1 MAEKRHHPHG
11 TLEQLRDRYPGRWL
25 LIQLDGP
32 EAEEG
37 TVLAAHE
44 DPELVDRHL
53 ERRVSNGLEP
63 EKPLYL
69 TYSIPEGQDLPAFV
83 L

>member
-1 MAEKRHHPHG
+1 VAEKRQHPHG
-11 TLEQLRDRYPGRWL
+11 TLQQLRDLFPGRWL

-44 DPELVDRHL
+44 DPELIDRHL
-53 ERRVSNGLEP
+53 EKHFQPKMSRR
-63 EKPLYL
+63 KPLYV
-69 TYSIPEGQDLPAFV
+69 TYSLPEDQDLPVAA